1 MCVPQAA
8 IVLNN
13 ALMEKIFQQLN
24 LTLQSTH
31 LLNTHTKKVQRF
43 TRHNIKK
50 VSTLQSLKK
59 TVHLARFWTIWVKLN
74 LFNSKFSAGVRIV
87 A

>member
-1 MCVPQAA
+1 MAKTLGETISAQECVFQVSELTCTYPRHVLHKDRKRSFMCVPQAA

-31 LLNTHTKKVQRF
+31 LLNTHTNKVQKF
-43 TRHNIKK
+43 TRHQI
-50 VSTLQSLKK
+50 
-59 TVHLARFWTIWVKLN
+59 
-74 LFNSKFSAGVRIV
+74 
-87 A
+87 